1 MMNRKNPYIYYGKKI
16 FIFLLSV
23 LILSVVVFYVA
34 RLAPGDPLVSYYGDR
49 VEKMSVAERQWTE
62 ENLGLNDPIH
72 VQYMRWLQ
80 NALKGNFGISFK
92 YKTDVLEVI
101 GGRLVNTLI
110 LGGVGFVLIFV
121 LALGLGI
128 LCAWHEEK
136 WLDKLICRVG
146 TIISCIPEFWLSL
159 VLILIFAIYLRWL
172 PSSGAYSIG
181 KANHISDRILHLIL
195 PMSIAVLNHLWYYA
209 YMIRNKL
216 LEEVRAEYV
225 LLAKSKGLD
234 KKSILFRHCLRNIIP
249 SYLSIM
255 AISVPH
261 ILGGTYIIETVF
273 SYPGIGTL
281 SYESARYQ
289 DYNLLM
295 ILCILSG
302 AVVILC
308 NIIAQTIN
316 EHIDPRMRENE
327 VIETSEVTEIG

>member
-1 MMNRKNPYIYYGKKI
+1 MNRKNPYIYYGKKI

-49 VEKMSVAERQWTE
+49 VEKMSVAERQWAE

-136 WLDKLICRVG
+136 WLDKLICKVG